1 MRWLLVLGL
10 SLLGC
15 MGQLRAQPTGGHPA
29 KTKITRPPRRRPAHN
44 YAATGLAAD
53 LRAAW
58 LAALAEPAPAD
69 STVAAPAPTATE
81 SHEVLV
87 ALEPLAAASRPGFL
101 QVQVV
106 GLTDEIT
113 LRLLNGRGRVVR
125 RQRSRSPLRLAV
137 GSLGPGRYFLLAT
150 DTAGQLLADC
160 QCIVIGL

>member
-1 MRWLLVLGL
+1 MRWLLVLVLILL
-10 SLLGC
+10 SCL
-15 MGQLRAQPTGGHPA
+15 GQLRAQPASGHPPKD
-29 KTKITRPPRRRPAHN
+29 KTTQPHRRLAHD

-58 LAALAEPAPAD
+58 LAALAEPAPTD
-69 STVAAPAPTATE
+69 STVAAPATTAIMG
-81 SHEVLV
+81 HEVLV
-87 ALEPLAAASRPGFL
+87 AVEPLAAGQAGFL
-101 QVQVV
+101 QVQVL
-106 GLTDEIT
+106 GLADEVT
-113 LRLLNGRGRVVR
+113 LRLLNGLGRVVR